1 MTQTLFD
8 RPSASWLT
16 VLLVGLWL
24 LGPAQSSVMGQ
35 RASTVD
41 ATSNGN
47 ADDGFRPLLNGTD
60 LTGWVAVNTAPST
73 WKFEDGLLVC
83 SGKPIGEI
91 RTERMYQNFIMEV
104 EWRHMV
110 PRGNA
115 GIFVWADDI
124 TARGQPFHRGIEVQ
138 VLENDYGNTRGYT
151 THGDIFPIHGA
162 KMTPINGRGGSRAFP
177 IENRSNPSPEWN
189 HYRITCI
196 DGNIA
201 LEVNGKLVTQG
212 RDCWPRKGYI
222 CLESE
227 GGVVHYRNAKI
238 KELPASEIDPSDV
251 AIANR
256 GYKCQYT
263 GVDFDGWKLPSE
275 GADSWQSRD
284 WVFAYTGKTE
294 GALTLDQTLEDYDFI
309 LDVKFGAEAAPLR
322 LDLRGSEAT
331 RITLDPQ
338 NPQLSKAFEGN
349 GWHRF
354 EGQLRGQR
362 LSLTVDGNSVYQ
374 ELELDGK
381 SSPGPWVLR
390 PSGST
395 EFSNPYLKSAPR

>member
-1 MTQTLFD
+1 MTQSLFD
-8 RPSASWLT
+8 RSSAPWLT
-16 VLLVGLWL
+16 IMLASLWL
-24 LGPAQSSVMGQ
+24 LGPTQPSVMGQ
-35 RASTVD
+35 QVSTVV
-41 ATSNGN
+41 AKTNVQE
-47 ADDGFRPLLNGTD
+47 DDGYLPLLNGKD

-91 RTERMYQNFIMEV
+91 RTEKMYQNFIMEV

-238 KELPASEIDPSDV
+238 KELPASDIDPSDV

-263 GVDFDGWKLPSE
+263 GVDFDGWQLPTE
-275 GADSWQSRD
+275 GADAWQSRD
-284 WVFAYTGKTE
+284 WVFAYVGKTE

-309 LDVKFGAEAAPLR
+309 LDVKFGPEGSPLH

-338 NPQLSKAFEGN
+338 DPQLSKAFRGK
-349 GWHRF
+349 GWHRL

-362 LSLTVDGNSVYQ
+362 LSLTVDGNSVFQ

-395 EFSNPYLKSAPR
+395 EFSNPYLKSTPQ